1 MKYVLAPLAALVA
14 SPALAHHVTD
24 SGAPA
29 LDGHIEPVIAIMVVA
44 LAAGFAWKN
53 RAVWVRK

>member
-1 MKYVLAPLAALVA
+1 MKYVLAPLAALTA

-53 RAVWVRK
+53 HAVWVRK